1 MPPARSVISF
11 PCPERSGFAGRWV
24 PSDRPYGSS
33 RRGRLSK
40 GSRRAERA
48 LGHLPDCSSL
58 SGLRKIL
65 FWGGREQLCSAAA
78 REKWLVPLP
87 ARPGS
92 WVRPSP
98 ELESGLLLPSVRA
111 SHWCDG
117 HVPSPPEKRLCGA
130 EGLCRL
136 FAARGLEPVT
146 AHAAPLPG
154 WRVKPLSG
162 ERRSAKTVSADLVNA
177 CASFAARLNICQR
190 HMAPDQSTRRW
201 GLGTAVPGAARKPER
216 GEAGCLRS
224 RPKAWLLCYL
234 VSWGARRVAREP
246 LFRTEKLVMARAIF
260 LRTRR
265 YGPRWN
271 GLVCHAELPA

>member
-1 MPPARSVISF
+1 M
-11 PCPERSGFAGRWV
+11 
-24 PSDRPYGSS
+24 
-33 RRGRLSK
+33 
-40 GSRRAERA
+40 
-48 LGHLPDCSSL
+48 
-58 SGLRKIL
+58 
-65 FWGGREQLCSAAA
+65 
-78 REKWLVPLP
+78 
-87 ARPGS
+87 
-92 WVRPSP
+92 RPSP

-117 HVPSPPEKRLCGA
+117 HVPSPPQKWLCGA
-130 EGLCRL
+130 EGLRRL
-136 FAARGLEPVT
+136 FAARGLEPAT
-146 AHAAPLPG
+146 ARAAVAAQPE
-154 WRVKPLSG
+154 G
-162 ERRSAKTVSADLVNA
+162 ETAVGSAESAKTVSADLVNA
-177 CASFAARLNICQR
+177 CASFAAHLNICQR

-246 LFRTEKLVMARAIF
+246 HFRTEKLVMARAIF